1 RDSGGF
7 HANITARIITKIV
20 LYLLS
25 INSHLAALSSEILLL
40 GTIVFLNKSF
50 ATICDNDTI
59 SPSEVDIIAER
70 TATARNAAITGGN
83 NSLNNTGM
91 MESGFISASPPI
103 TAIPSIPPNAITGK
117 NVAKIVVYINSFLRS
132 LPSFT
137 AINLLPKCGWIEN
150 GK

>member
-1 RDSGGF
+1 MFPITNEDIAPVLVAFFHNAPIKIGPAVAAIIPPIPIHKNTARDSGGF

-91 MESGFISASPPI
+91 MESGCISASPPI
-103 TAIPSIPPNAITGK
+103 TAIPS
-117 NVAKIVVYINSFLRS
+117 
-132 LPSFT
+132 
-137 AINLLPKCGWIEN
+137 
-150 GK
+150 